1 MVTVRNK
8 TMIYKLFICACS
20 VLIHRTTNVNAFCT
34 SKQQSK
40 MRGLTSNTASAAL
53 TGTAVRANTSN
64 DEFKCDKPIGDMVD
78 RRNAIISTLVSLSTV
93 SMFRPDAANADIEGV
108 VAAPEASIPTAS
120 TSADE
125 GGVKL
130 FTTKSGLKY
139 IELREGTGPTPKYGQ
154 LCSISYKAYIKLPD
168 SVSSDKKIS
177 TKLQEFDSDNAFL
190 VKHGNGRILPG
201 LDEGLHTI
209 RVGGK
214 RRIIV
219 PPKLGFV
226 SNGLGPLPETP
237 WGRYKLNQLLNQMV
251 EVKGGNLVFDV
262 ELRSAFDD
270 EADQGYYEDRSLTP
284 EQFQTLRNNFE
295 RGAREEREK
304 QKMAAGIGEV

>member
-1 MVTVRNK
+1 MKEESNFSPPNQV
-8 TMIYKLFICACS
+8 
-20 VLIHRTTNVNAFCT
+20 
-34 SKQQSK
+34 
-40 MRGLTSNTASAAL
+40 SNTLNLEKAQGQL
-53 TGTAVRANTSN
+53 PNTVN
-64 DEFKCDKPIGDMVD
+64 CVPFPTKPIS
-78 RRNAIISTLVSLSTV
+78 NFQIPSLQT
-93 SMFRPDAANADIEGV
+93 
-108 VAAPEASIPTAS
+108 
-120 TSADE
+120 
-125 GGVKL
+125 
-130 FTTKSGLKY
+130 
-139 IELREGTGPTPKYGQ
+139 
-154 LCSISYKAYIKLPD
+154 
-168 SVSSDKKIS
+168 KKIS

-226 SNGLGPLPETP
+226 SNGLGPLPEAP